1 MKYDFTLTHEQ
12 QILVE
17 QNLELVK
24 RVIARYIKT
33 NENVYGLGYD
43 DLYQEGAVA
52 LCRAAATYVESPAK
66 FTTYATTIVKNHLID
81 CCRAANARQKHLCS
95 LPVGYDLTDDES
107 PHAIPEPSVAGEAD
121 SVIDQIDTAALLAQC
136 KMAYKGAVRLG
147 IEALELTVKDFDTKD
162 IARLYNSTPSTV
174 GSRISRAKKALRQNA
189 AFCLFYGKAVENG
202 EANS

>member
-43 DLYQEGAVA
+43 DLYQEGAMA

-66 FTTYATTIVKNHLID
+66 FTTYATTIVRNHLID

-95 LPVGYDLTDDES
+95 LPVGYELTDDES
-107 PHAIPEPSVAGEAD
+107 PHAVPEPAVED
-121 SVIDQIDTAALLAQC
+121 KTDCMIDQIDTATILAQY

-147 IEALELTVKDFDTKD
+147 IEALELTVKDFDKED
-162 IARLYNSTPSTV
+162 IARLYNSTPSTIRA
-174 GSRISRAKKALRQNA
+174 RISRAKKALRRNA
-189 AFCLFYGKAVENG
+189 AFCFFYGKAVENG
-202 EANS
+202 GTNS